1 MLILAFLCICE
12 KPACALLTLC
22 LALCDV
28 FETPNTLLN
37 VSYCDFSCHVE
48 TRSHETV
55 HSLMTI
61 DKKMTL
67 FEETKY
73 QKAKKTILKFDV
85 WEINWLEWY
94 KFIFTWNYFC
104 WNCKGFSNIFAF
116 VWREKYSWNLN
127 KVYYTS

>member
-1 MLILAFLCICE
+1 MPILAFLCICE

-22 LALCDV
+22 VALCDV

-48 TRSHETV
+48 TRSRETV

-61 DKKMTL
+61 KKKMTL

-73 QKAKKTILKFDV
+73 QKKTKNNLKYDV
-85 WEINWLEWY
+85 
-94 KFIFTWNYFC
+94 
-104 WNCKGFSNIFAF
+104 
-116 VWREKYSWNLN
+116 
-127 KVYYTS
+127 